1 MKLFLT
7 ILTVITLTGAAVLVN
22 TLNEASESANSIKML
37 QNKIQVLEARL
48 TSVEERPEPTS
59 NFLVSDMSDS
69 EAIPSD
75 IPDALVEAIAY
86 KLAQDTASM
95 QAIAREVPRNANAAS
110 GEGVAALDLNQF
122 DSKVRDT
129 LESIEQEKREE
140 QMQRWQDRMAERTQ
154 ERADRIADQLGLQ
167 GRTAEDFSTLMI
179 DHSSERMQLMMES
192 RELNLDRGESRNLI
206 NSVREEQNE
215 EIAGI
220 LTSAQYEQY
229 LEIPQDSW
237 RGGRGGG
244 GGGNNSGGNN
254 SGGNNSGGNN
264 SGGNNSG
271 GNNSGGNNQGGGPA
285 GRF

>member
-1 MKLFLT
+1 MKIFLT
-7 ILTVITLTGAAVLVN
+7 ILTVITLAGTAVLVN

-86 KLAQDTASM
+86 KLAQDSASM
-95 QAIAREVPRNANAAS
+95 QAIAREIPRNTNAAS

-122 DSKVRDT
+122 DTKVRDT

-154 ERADRIADQLGLQ
+154 ERADQIADQLGLQ

-192 RELNLDRGESRNLI
+192 RELNLGRGESRNLI
-206 NSVREEQNE
+206 NNVREEQNE

-237 RGGRGGG
+237 RGGRG

-271 GNNSGGNNQGGGPA
+271 GNNSGGNNQGGSPA

>member
-1 MKLFLT
+1 
-7 ILTVITLTGAAVLVN
+7 
-22 TLNEASESANSIKML
+22 
-37 QNKIQVLEARL
+37 
-48 TSVEERPEPTS
+48 
-59 NFLVSDMSDS
+59 
-69 EAIPSD
+69 
-75 IPDALVEAIAY
+75 
-86 KLAQDTASM
+86 
-95 QAIAREVPRNANAAS
+95 
-110 GEGVAALDLNQF
+110 
-122 DSKVRDT
+122 
-129 LESIEQEKREE
+129 
-140 QMQRWQDRMAERTQ
+140 MQRWQDRMAERTQ

-167 GRTAEDFSTLMI
+167 GRTAEGFSTLMI

-192 RELNLDRGESRNLI
+192 REMNLDRGESRNLI

-244 GGGNNSGGNN
+244 GGGGR
-254 SGGNNSGGNN
+254 GGNNSGGNN

-285 GRF
+285 GRFSSLSSGSLEPRPSCRFYHWKMWDS